1 MAYLCITSMRYVHPD
16 LYTFVSFNQLVD
28 IQVIYMNIIPIEVRM
43 TSLVSNR
50 GNPSDSPLKNKVS
63 LYYKMSGGIAQLV
76 AVGAQDVHLVGQPE
90 VSFFRSTY
98 KRHTNFS
105 QTVERQVIQGNVS
118 NNGMSTVRFERK
130 GDMLNYVYLAP
141 NTGLK
146 SNTITDWTTVISKVE
161 LLIGGQV
168 IDEQDVTYSRL
179 IAPTLSATSSSKSVN
194 GNLYGG
200 ATAERFY
207 PLRFAFCENWQT
219 ALPLIALQY
228 HDVELRI
235 TWGAEAAASTWD
247 VYANYA
253 YLDTQER
260 ELFASQ
266 PMNLLITQ
274 VQKAIS
280 SGSKMQ
286 ELNFNH
292 PIKYLAS
299 AKASALDILND
310 DNKLKLQI
318 NGTDVT
324 DFKFA
329 DPNYTTV
336 PLYYHTTNAST
347 PAVAKTLFFYPF
359 SLDCGKLQP
368 TGSLNFSRLDSA
380 RIVCDKQNVTSDIYG
395 VNYNVLRIENGMAGL
410 LYSN

>member
-1 MAYLCITSMRYVHPD
+1 
-16 LYTFVSFNQLVD
+16 
-28 IQVIYMNIIPIEVRM
+28 
-43 TSLVSNR
+43 
-50 GNPSDSPLKNKVS
+50 
-63 LYYKMSGGIAQLV
+63 MSGGIAQLV

-130 GDMLNYVYLAP
+130 GDMLGYVYLVP
-141 NTGLK
+141 NTG
-146 SNTITDWTTVISKVE
+146 TATVAVADWRTMISKVE
-161 LLIGGQV
+161 LLVGGQV
-168 IDEQDVTYSRL
+168 IDEQDSTYSTL
-179 IAPTLSATSSSKSVN
+179 IAPTLSATSSSKSV
-194 GNLYGG
+194 GGDLYGG
-200 ATAERFY
+200 ATNERFY

-219 ALPLIALQY
+219 ALPLISLQY

-235 TWGAEAAASTWD
+235 TWGAAAADSSKKWD

-260 ELFASQ
+260 EGFAAQ
-266 PMNLLITQ
+266 PQNMLITQ
-274 VQKAIS
+274 TQKAVA
-280 SGSKMQ
+280 SGAKIQ

-292 PIKYLAS
+292 PVKYLAS
-299 AKASALDILND
+299 ADSSALAILNN

-318 NGTDVT
+318 NGTDVS

-329 DPNYTTV
+329 NPNYTSV
-336 PLYYHTTNAST
+336 PLYYHTSHGNST
-347 PAVAKTLFFYPF
+347 PGTKLFTYPF
-359 SLDCGKLQP
+359 CLETGKLQP
-368 TGSLNFSRLDSA
+368 TGTLNFSRLDSA
-380 RIVCDKQNVTSDIYG
+380 RIVNDQRSVGKDIYA
-395 VNYNVLRIENGMAGL
+395 VNYNVLRIENGMGGL

>member
-1 MAYLCITSMRYVHPD
+1 
-16 LYTFVSFNQLVD
+16 
-28 IQVIYMNIIPIEVRM
+28 
-43 TSLVSNR
+43 
-50 GNPSDSPLKNKVS
+50 
-63 LYYKMSGGIAQLV
+63 MSGGIAQLV

-90 VSFFRSTY
+90 VSFFRSNY

-118 NNGMSTVRFERK
+118 NNGMSTIRFERK
-130 GDMLNYVYLAP
+130 GDMLNYVYLVP
-141 NTGLK
+141 NTG
-146 SNTITDWTTVISKVE
+146 TATTAIADWTTMVSKIE
-161 LLIGGQV
+161 LLVGGQV
-168 IDEQDVTYSRL
+168 IDEQDSTYSTL
-179 IAPTLSATSSSKSVN
+179 IAPVLSATSTSKSVA
-194 GNLYGG
+194 GDLYGG
-200 ATAERFY
+200 ATNERFY

-235 TWGAEAAASTWD
+235 TWGTAAADNAKKWD

-253 YLDTQER
+253 FLDTQER

-280 SGSKMQ
+280 SGSKIQ

-292 PIKYLAS
+292 PVKYLAS
-299 AKASALDILND
+299 ADSAALAILHN

-318 NGTDVT
+318 NGTDVA

-329 DPNYTTV
+329 DPNFSHV
-336 PLYYHTTNAST
+336 PLYYHTTNASK
-347 PAVAKTLFFYPF
+347 PATLKTLFFYPF
-359 SLDCGKLQP
+359 CLDAAKLQP
-368 TGSLNFSRLDSA
+368 TGTLNFSRLDSA
-380 RIVCDKQNVTSDIYG
+380 RIICDNQNVAKAVYA
-395 VNYNVLRIENGMAGL
+395 VNYNVLRIENGMGGL

>member
-1 MAYLCITSMRYVHPD
+1 
-16 LYTFVSFNQLVD
+16 
-28 IQVIYMNIIPIEVRM
+28 
-43 TSLVSNR
+43 
-50 GNPSDSPLKNKVS
+50 
-63 LYYKMSGGIAQLV
+63 MSGGIAQLV

-130 GDMLNYVYLAP
+130 GDMLNYVYLVP
-141 NTGLK
+141 NDGSATQAI
-146 SNTITDWTTVISKVE
+146 SDWTTVISKVE
-161 LLIGGQV
+161 ILVGGQV
-168 IDEQDVTYSRL
+168 IDEQDSTYSTL
-179 IAPTLSATSSSKSVN
+179 IAPILSATNSSKSVA
-194 GNLYGG
+194 GDLYGG

-228 HDVELRI
+228 HDIELRI
-235 TWGAEAAASTWD
+235 TWGGSAANYKWD

-260 ELFASQ
+260 EMFASQ
-266 PMNLLITQ
+266 PLNMLITQ
-274 VQKAIS
+274 VQKAVS

-292 PIKYLAS
+292 PVKYLA
-299 AKASALDILND
+299 AGKATALSILNNN
-310 DNKLKLQI
+310 NKLKLQI
-318 NGTDVT
+318 NGTDVA

-329 DPNYTTV
+329 DPNFSHV
-336 PLYYHTTNAST
+336 PLYYHTSNASK
-347 PAVAKTLFFYPF
+347 PATLKTLFFYPF
-359 SLDCGKLQP
+359 CLDAGKLQP
-368 TGSLNFSRLDSA
+368 TGTLNFSRLDSA
-380 RIVCDKQNVTSDIYG
+380 RIINDNQNVDDDIYA
-395 VNYNVLRIENGMAGL
+395 VNFNVLRVENGMGGL

>member
-1 MAYLCITSMRYVHPD
+1 
-16 LYTFVSFNQLVD
+16 
-28 IQVIYMNIIPIEVRM
+28 
-43 TSLVSNR
+43 
-50 GNPSDSPLKNKVS
+50 
-63 LYYKMSGGIAQLV
+63 MSGGIAQLV

-118 NNGMSTVRFERK
+118 NSGMSTVRFERK
-130 GDMLNYVYLAP
+130 GDMLNYVYLVP
-141 NTGLK
+141 NDGSATQA
-146 SNTITDWTTVISKVE
+146 IADWTSVISKVE
-161 LLIGGQV
+161 LLVGGQV
-168 IDEQDVTYSRL
+168 IDEQDSTYSTL
-179 IAPTLSATSSSKSVN
+179 IAPTLSATNSSKSVASD
-194 GNLYGG
+194 LYGG
-200 ATAERFY
+200 ATNERFY

-235 TWGAEAAASTWD
+235 TWGGSAASYKWD

-260 ELFASQ
+260 EMFASQ
-266 PMNLLITQ
+266 PLNMLITQ
-274 VQKAIS
+274 VQKAVS

-292 PIKYLAS
+292 PVKYLA
-299 AKASALDILND
+299 AGKASALSILHNN
-310 DNKLKLQI
+310 NKLKLQI

-329 DPNYTTV
+329 DPNYSHV
-336 PLYYHTTNAST
+336 PLYYHTSNASK
-347 PAVAKTLFFYPF
+347 PATLKTLFFYPF
-359 SLDCGKLQP
+359 CLDAGKLQP
-368 TGSLNFSRLDSA
+368 TGTLNFSRLDSA
-380 RIVCDKQNVTSDIYG
+380 RIINDNQNVGDDIYA
-395 VNYNVLRIENGMAGL
+395 VNFNVLRVENGMGGL

>member
-1 MAYLCITSMRYVHPD
+1 
-16 LYTFVSFNQLVD
+16 
-28 IQVIYMNIIPIEVRM
+28 
-43 TSLVSNR
+43 
-50 GNPSDSPLKNKVS
+50 
-63 LYYKMSGGIAQLV
+63 MSGGIAQLV

-118 NNGMSTVRFERK
+118 NNGMSTIRFERK
-130 GDMLNYVYLAP
+130 GDMLNYVYLVP
-141 NTGLK
+141 NDGSATQ
-146 SNTITDWTTVISKVE
+146 TVADWTTVISKVE
-161 LLIGGQV
+161 LLVGGQV
-168 IDEQDVTYSRL
+168 IDEQDSTYSTL
-179 IAPTLSATSSSKSVN
+179 IAPILSATNSSKSVASD
-194 GNLYGG
+194 LYGG

-235 TWGAEAAASTWD
+235 TWGGSAASHKWD

-260 ELFASQ
+260 EMFASQ
-266 PMNLLITQ
+266 PLNMLITQ
-274 VQKAIS
+274 VQKAVS
-280 SGSKMQ
+280 SGTKMQ

-292 PIKYLAS
+292 PVKYLA
-299 AKASALDILND
+299 AGKASALSILHNN
-310 DNKLKLQI
+310 NKLKLQI

-329 DPNYTTV
+329 DPNYSHV
-336 PLYYHTTNAST
+336 PLYYHTSNASK
-347 PAVAKTLFFYPF
+347 PAVLKTLFFYPF
-359 SLDCGKLQP
+359 CLDAGKLQP
-368 TGSLNFSRLDSA
+368 TGTLNFSRLDSA
-380 RIVCDKQNVTSDIYG
+380 RIINDNQNVGDDIYA
-395 VNYNVLRIENGMAGL
+395 VNFNVLRVENGMGGL